1 MVPRYDLFRLRLQA
15 QYTYIHDA
23 LAEYIT
29 CGDTSIE
36 ATSASVFKRME
47 ELEKVT
53 DHKTGYQRQ
62 FEVRSL
68 IDDAIAK
75 AMQLLFEAELCQAF
89 THVSTYTCK
98 HVRMLILSYMKI

>member
-1 MVPRYDLFRLRLQA
+1 MVPPYDLISLCVQA

-36 ATSASVFKRME
+36 ATSASVFKKME
-47 ELEKVT
+47 ELGKVT

-62 FEVRSL
+62 FEVRGMT
-68 IDDAIAK
+68 DDSVKVLQVFSVAK
-75 AMQLLFEAELCQAF
+75 LY
-89 THVSTYTCK
+89 SDSK
-98 HVRMLILSYMKI
+98 HGCMRAQENLDYLYM